1 MLHLGSVSLGGG
13 HPRVAIA
20 IQDVVEPDAIR
31 VAGDNVVLELRLD
44 ALSDQRPEALLGFV
58 RRYVGFPL
66 LATIRRREEG
76 GGWKGTADE
85 RLACY
90 EAVLPEVHAVDV
102 EIGACDIAPEV
113 VRMARAQGRLTIGSF
128 HNFSE
133 TPDMDV
139 LEGVHSQGRALGME
153 IVKVAARCNS
163 REDVRRLAYFTLA
176 HQHEQVI
183 TIGMGAHGLASRIF
197 FPALGSLLTYTFL
210 GQPTAPGQ
218 LNCEDTLK
226 YLDVFYPEGCG

>member
-1 MLHLGSVSLGGG
+1 MLEIGSVTLG
-13 HPRVAIA
+13 HRPCAAIA
-20 IQDVVEPDAIR
+20 IQDAVDPDAIR
-31 VAGDNVVLELRLD
+31 AAGDGVVVELRLD
-44 ALSDQRPEALLGFV
+44 ALPDQSPEAMLAFV
-58 RRYVGFPL
+58 RRYAGFPL

-76 GGWKGTADE
+76 GGWKGTGME

-102 EIGACDIAPEV
+102 EIGAGEIAAEV
-113 VRMARAQGRLTIGSF
+113 AGLARDQGKISIGSF
-128 HNFSE
+128 HDFAE
-133 TPDMDV
+133 TPHAEV
-139 LEGVHSQGRALGME
+139 LEAVHRQGRALGMD

-163 REDVRRLAYFTLA
+163 REDVCRLASFTLA

-183 TIGMGAHGLASRIF
+183 TIGMGGHGLVSRVF

-210 GQPTAPGQ
+210 GEPTAPGQ
-218 LNCEDTLK
+218 LNCKDTLK

>member
-1 MLHLGSVSLGGG
+1 MLEIGPVTLGKQ
-13 HPRVAIA
+13 PRVAIA
-20 IQDVVEPDAIR
+20 IQDVVEPEAIR
-31 VAGDNVVLELRLD
+31 AAGDGVVVELRLD
-44 ALSDQRPEALLGFV
+44 ALPDQTPDAFLAFA
-58 RRYVGFPL
+58 RRYAGFPL

-76 GGWKGTADE
+76 GGWKGTSAE

-102 EIGACDIAPEV
+102 EIGAGDIAAEV
-113 VRMARAQGRLTIGSF
+113 ARLARAQGRLSIGSF
-128 HNFSE
+128 HDFGE
-133 TPDMDV
+133 TPGMDV
-139 LEGVHSQGRALGME
+139 LEAVHSRGRALGMD

-163 REDVRRLAYFTLA
+163 RDDVCRLAAFTLA

-183 TIGMGAHGLASRIF
+183 TIGMGAHGLVSRVL

-210 GQPTAPGQ
+210 GEPTAPGQ
-218 LNCEDTLK
+218 LNCKDTLK